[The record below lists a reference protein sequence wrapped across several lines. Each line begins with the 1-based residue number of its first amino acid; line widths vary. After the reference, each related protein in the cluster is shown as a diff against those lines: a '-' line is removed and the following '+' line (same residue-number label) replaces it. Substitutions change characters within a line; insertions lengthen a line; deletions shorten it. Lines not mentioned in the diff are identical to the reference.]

1 MDADK
6 EILEF
11 VDTLETKETVED
23 IWSDISNA
31 LETWTNRILDAEAQ
45 HSKSKQYQQ
54 VVEEALQRQQS
65 DGLLSHH
72 DYTELIDIASLWNNL
87 LNATSTFT
95 LGCFAVKRD
104 IIAIL
109 LEIYTL
115 KQVTKHMFIEAC
127 LKL

>member
-109 LEIYTL
+109 L
-115 KQVTKHMFIEAC
+115 
-127 LKL
+127 KL